1 MSTQPFSK
9 PLSGDAIKTAVTLRN
24 HLYVSQS
31 IKISSLDSVEDFEK
45 TLPKGWEIEKQ
56 YKTTIRIRKN
66 KPDYEVFTDR
76 VWSTLARMGFREI
89 SEGDSLR
96 LPFLDD
102 RTNGLFDFY
111 AKDEETAIF
120 VKCIDASSNDINE
133 IEQAIDNYDGVIL
146 QQLYNSIRKIYGDDS
161 NLKIKMVIFYSGAI
175 PTNYRS
181 RFTENSNIIVYDK
194 KHLDYF
200 NTLVTQLKHAA
211 RYQFLAYLFRNQRIN
226 NLHKKVI
233 ATRGKMGNQ
242 TFYTFLLHPNDLLK
256 ISFVSHKTSHMSND
270 VSAYQR
276 MLKPKRLK
284 DIAEF
289 LNNGGKFPTNIVVNM
304 KSNRKSKL
312 QFEKKEDT
320 DETSLGMLTLPANY
334 ASAWIVDG
342 QHRLYG
348 YAYAEEM
355 GKIKNNKSLLPVMA
369 FDNLSEEEEMKMF
382 IDLNSKQVKVPPQ
395 ILVELSADIYWE
407 STDQVSAYQA
417 LVSRLILKLNDEP
430 SSPFYN
436 RMIVSG
442 TSRVGH
448 RVLGLES
455 INVGIRSSRL
465 VGSVRG
471 KDLIPGHFSTSSSV
485 DYTENLEKSYNIF
498 CKLFGLLTKRLPQ
511 YWSPNIE
518 ENSTFAYFCTN
529 IGVRALLLVFRDV
542 AKSVEARE
550 DVRLVES
557 SVDAIVS
564 EFHPY
569 LEALINYFEKT
580 PVNELIEKWDISGSS
595 AALVTRHAKQL
606 GVIIHT
612 SLPYFHPEWLTEF
625 LEEEKESKRTSCF
638 EKISKI
644 EKQLSEFV
652 ISRLKKEFG
661 EDRNTWIVEG
671 LPKELRKSLTQR
683 REEDNRQRD
692 EEKYLFL
699 IEYRDICHHNWTIF
713 QDTVPLNTTSDIGNR
728 KEATKWIVK
737 LNSIRNKVSH
747 HTGDEVSS
755 DDVRFVEEILDRV
768 SVITA
773 QDLSR
778 NLVEPDIL

>member
-24 HLYVSQS
+24 HLYVTQS
-31 IKISSLDSVEDFEK
+31 IRISTLDSVDDFEK
-45 TLPKGWEIEKQ
+45 TLPEGWEVEKQ
-56 YKTTIRIRKN
+56 YKTTIKIRKN

-89 SEGDSLR
+89 SEGNSLR

-102 RTNGLFDFY
+102 RVSGLFDFY
-111 AKDEETAIF
+111 AKDDETAIF
-120 VKCIDASSNDINE
+120 VKCIDAPSTDKHE
-133 IEQAIDNYDGVIL
+133 IERVIDNYDGTIL
-146 QQLYNSIRKIYGDDS
+146 PQLYTSIRKIYGADS
-161 NLKIKMVIFYSGAI
+161 NLKIKMVLFCSGVL
-175 PTNYRS
+175 PTNNLS
-181 RFTENSNIIVYDK
+181 SVTENSNIAVYDK

-200 NTLVTQLKHAA
+200 NSLVGQLKHAA

-233 ATRGKMGNQ
+233 ATKGKMGNQ

-256 ISFVSHKTSHMSND
+256 ISFVSHKTTHMSND

-289 LNNGGKFPTNIVVNM
+289 LNNGGKFPTNIVVNL
-304 KSNRKSKL
+304 KSNKKSKL

-320 DETSLGMLTLPANY
+320 EETSLGMLTLPANY

-348 YAYAEEM
+348 YAYAEET

-407 STDQVSAYQA
+407 SADQVSAYQA
-417 LVSRLILKLNDEP
+417 LVSRLILKLNDEE
-430 SSPFYN
+430 SSPFHN
-436 RMIVSG
+436 RMMVSG
-442 TSRVGH
+442 TSRAGH

-465 VGSVRG
+465 LGSVRG
-471 KDLIPGHFSTSSSV
+471 KDFISGPFSTDNSL
-485 DYTENLEKSYNIF
+485 DYTANLEKSYSIL
-498 CKLFGLLTKRLPQ
+498 CKLFGLLMKRLPQ
-511 YWSPNIE
+511 YWNPNIE
-518 ENSTFAYFCTN
+518 EDSLFAYLCTN
-529 IGVRALLLVFRDV
+529 IGVRALLLVFKDV
-542 AKSVEARE
+542 AKSIEVRK
-550 DVRLVES
+550 DVRLVEA

-564 EFHPY
+564 EFQRY
-569 LEALINYFEKT
+569 LEALINYFETT

-595 AALVTRHAKQL
+595 AALVTRHARQL
-606 GVIIHT
+606 GVIIHDN
-612 SLPYFHPEWLTEF
+612 LPYFHPEWLTAF
-625 LEEEKESKRTSCF
+625 LEEEKESKRISCF

-652 ISRLKKEFG
+652 ISRLKKVFG

-699 IEYRDICHHNWTIF
+699 IEYRDICHHNWMIFRDTI
-713 QDTVPLNTTSDIGNR
+713 PLNLTSNIDNR
-728 KEATKWIVK
+728 KVATKWIEK
-737 LNSIRNKVSH
+737 LNSVRNKVSH
-747 HTGDEVSS
+747 NTGDEVSS
-755 DDVRFVEEILDRV
+755 EDVRFVE
-768 SVITA
+768 
-773 QDLSR
+773 
-778 NLVEPDIL
+778 DILNRVNTITSQD

>member
-9 PLSGDAIKTAVTLRN
+9 LLSGDAIKTAVTLRN
-24 HLYVSQS
+24 HLYDTQT
-31 IKISSLDSVEDFEK
+31 IRISTLDSVEDFEK
-45 TLPKGWEIEKQ
+45 TLPEGWEVAKQ
-56 YKTTIRIRKN
+56 YKTTIKIRKN

-76 VWSTLARMGFREI
+76 VWSTLARMGFPLI

-96 LPFLDD
+96 LPFVDD
-102 RTNGLFDFY
+102 RINGLFDFY
-111 AKDEETAIF
+111 AKDDETAIF
-120 VKCIDASSNDINE
+120 VKCIDAFSTDQNDIG
-133 IEQAIDNYDGVIL
+133 QAIDAYDGTIL
-146 QQLYNSIRKIYGDDS
+146 QQLYTSIKKIYGDDS
-161 NLKIKMVIFYSGAI
+161 NLKIKMVVFYSGALQ
-175 PTNYRS
+175 TNHQS
-181 RFTENSNIIVYDK
+181 SFTENSNIVVYDK

-200 NTLVTQLKHAA
+200 NNLVTQLKHAA
-211 RYQFLAYLFRNQRIN
+211 RYQFLAYLFRNQKIN
-226 NLHKKVI
+226 NLDKKVI

-256 ISFVSHKTSHMSND
+256 ISFVSHKTNHMSND

-289 LNNGGKFPTNIVVNM
+289 LNNGGKFPTNIVVNL
-304 KSNRKSKL
+304 KTNRKSKL
-312 QFEKKEDT
+312 QFDKKEDT
-320 DETSLGMLTLPANY
+320 EETSLGMLTLPANY

-417 LVSRLILKLNDEP
+417 LVSRLILKLNDEEN
-430 SSPFYN
+430 SPFYN
-436 RMIVSG
+436 RMLVSG
-442 TSRVGH
+442 TSRAGH

-465 VGSVRG
+465 IGSVKG
-471 KDLIPGHFSTSSSV
+471 KDLVPGPFSTNSSL
-485 DYTENLEKSYNIF
+485 DYTENLEKSYSIL
-498 CKLFGLLTKRLPQ
+498 CKLFGLFMKRLPQ
-511 YWSPNIE
+511 YWSPNTE
-518 ENSTFAYFCTN
+518 ENNSFAYLCTN
-529 IGVRALLLVFRDV
+529 IGVRALLLVLKDV
-542 AKSVEARE
+542 AKSIEGRG
-550 DVRLVES
+550 DVRLIEAS
-557 SVDAIVS
+557 TDAIVS
-564 EFHPY
+564 EFQPY
-569 LEALINYFEKT
+569 LEALMNYFEKT
-580 PVNELIEKWDISGSS
+580 PMNELIEKWDISGSS
-595 AALVTRHAKQL
+595 GALVTKHAKQL

-612 SLPYFHPEWLTEF
+612 SLPYFHPDWLTEF
-625 LEEEKESKRTSCF
+625 LEEEKEAKRTSCF
-638 EKISKI
+638 EMISKI

-652 ISRLKKEFG
+652 IYRLKKSFG

-683 REEDNRQRD
+683 REDNNRQRD

-699 IEYRDICHHNWTIF
+699 IEYREICHHNWTIF
-713 QDTVPLNTTSDIGNR
+713 QDTVPLNLTSDIDNR
-728 KEATKWIVK
+728 KVATKWIEK

-747 HTGDEVSS
+747 NTGDEVSS
-755 DDVRFVEEILDRV
+755 EEVRFVEKILDRV
-768 SVITA
+768 STIMV
-773 QDLSR
+773 QD
-778 NLVEPDIL
+778 